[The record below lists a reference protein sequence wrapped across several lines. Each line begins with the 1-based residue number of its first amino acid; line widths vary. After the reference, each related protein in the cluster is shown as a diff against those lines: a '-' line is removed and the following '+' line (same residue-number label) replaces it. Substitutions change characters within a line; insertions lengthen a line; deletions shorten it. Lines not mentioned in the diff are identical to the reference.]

1 MSTQQTF
8 AQKKLAELLA
18 KRRAQSQAQAG
29 SELATPPA
37 TTQAAQI
44 ATQLP
49 QAPATQLP
57 QQPIGETTQQ
67 PVKQFANVVLNEEQ
81 LEAVALAASGTGFCL
96 IGPAGS
102 GKTTTVKEV
111 VKTLRTTVAKKL
123 GKREEDVTGHN
134 LALVSFTNRA
144 VRVLRNA
151 VSEIGASNYCS
162 TIHAFLGFHP
172 EQVSVVN
179 EEGEVKM
186 SMRFVP
192 RYTKENPLE
201 ECALVVVE
209 ESSQCGLDLFQQL
222 QDACPNAVFIFIGD
236 LNQLTPVFG
245 DPILGHKLYELPVVE
260 LVKIYRQSLT
270 SPIIAFQHDWTLCG
284 RTPHD
289 TQLDKI
295 SEDCTEESGLLF
307 TKFKRTDIDKD
318 DAAAAIASYMLRQLD
333 SGIYDPYQD
342 TILVPYNKSPG
353 TELINYY
360 IAEHLG
366 RKEGRK
372 VYEILS
378 GIETHYFAP
387 GDYVIHNRYEYV
399 IHSIERNKKYFGK
412 QPAPAGTDLSR
423 NGLRRNNDG
432 SHDDP
437 LAGADFDADQF
448 LKLLESNE
456 EEVESQAS
464 HVITLVSPELR
475 DTPPEMI
482 RAEDKVLVETVGDI
496 NKITWAYAI
505 TVHKSQGSE
514 WRKVWLILT
523 KWHAPM
529 LSRELIYTGM
539 TRARNR
545 LEVIYTPATGVG
557 AGNSSV
563 AKCIKNQQVPGRT
576 WREKAKWFFAKTN
589 KNATFQ
595 D

>member
-1 MSTQQTF
+1 MNTI
-8 AQKKLAELLA
+8 AQRKLQEMLA
-18 KRRAQSQAQAG
+18 KRRK
-29 SELATPPA
+29 ELTAAKQPTNKQPPVTQPAPVPVPKPTPAAPEATP
-37 TTQAAQI
+37 
-44 ATQLP
+44 
-49 QAPATQLP
+49 AP
-57 QQPIGETTQQ
+57 
-67 PVKQFANVVLNEEQ
+67 VQFQNVVLNEEQ
-81 LEAVALAASGTGFCL
+81 LEAVEMARQGKGFCL

-111 VKTLRTTVAKKL
+111 VRTLRSTVAGKL
-123 GKREEDVTGHN
+123 GIKESEVTGQN

-151 VSEIGASNYCS
+151 VKDIGASNYCS

-172 EQVSVVN
+172 EQVSVVDD
-179 EEGEVKM
+179 EGNIKQ
-186 SMRFVP
+186 SMRFLP
-192 RYTKENPLE
+192 RYTKENPLLD
-201 ECALVVVE
+201 CALVVVE

-222 QDACPNAVFIFIGD
+222 QDACPNATFIFIGD

-270 SPIIAFQHDWTLCG
+270 SPIIAFQHDWTLAG
-284 RTPHD
+284 RVPHD
-289 TQLDKI
+289 TQLEAI
-295 SEDCTEESGLLF
+295 SADCTEERGLTF
-307 TKFKRTDIDKD
+307 TQFKRTDIDKD
-318 DAAAAIASYMLRQLD
+318 DAAGAIANYMLRQLD
-333 SGIYDPYQD
+333 AGVYDPFQD

-378 GIETHYFAP
+378 GFETHYFAP

-399 IHSIERNKKYFGK
+399 ILSIERNKRYFGK
-412 QPAPAGTDLSR
+412 QPAPAGTDMSR
-423 NGLRRNNDG
+423 NGMRRKDDG
-432 SHDDP
+432 THDDP
-437 LAGADFDADQF
+437 LAGVGIDAEAF
-448 LKLLESNE
+448 LKILQSDE
-456 EEVESQAS
+456 EEVTSQAS
-464 HVITLVSPELR
+464 HTLTLIPPELR
-475 DTPPEMI
+475 HLPPDEI
-482 RAEDKVLVETVGDI
+482 PAESKVVVETVGDI
-496 NKITWAYAI
+496 NKVVWAYAI

-514 WRKVWLILT
+514 WRKVWLVVT

-539 TRARNR
+539 TRARDR
-545 LEVIYTPATGVG
+545 LEVIYTPATRIA

-563 AKCIKNQQVPGRT
+563 AKAIKNQQVPGKS

-589 KNATFQ
+589 KGATFSE
-595 D
+595 